1 MSRNDLYFVE
11 FREQLFWSI
20 KEMSV
25 SAGPPNILL
34 VDGNEQSRRT
44 FSSFFEGRGWSYDI
58 VPDRK
63 LLAGALER
71 GTYDIIIADVEM
83 AGPETVKTLREIH
96 EKRPSQ
102 AIIAVSPTASYEDA
116 LRLFRSGATDLLARP
131 IDFSWLER
139 VIQQVASSRQTDAR
153 AKASYR
159 HVIREEMDLCFT
171 SADLSDLDA
180 VSLPLVSRLVDEGM
194 LSQNDGLK
202 LRLAVQEALLNG
214 LEHGNLE
221 LDSQWKEEIAK
232 DGADKFS
239 SMRKARLADPEF
251 ANRRVTVKL
260 SFSDFRLE
268 VVVKD
273 QGGGFLNGRG
283 GPESDRIDPLSCSG
297 RGLALMSSAVDE
309 VRFTSNGSE
318 VTMIK
323 WLDASKNKEAYGS

>member
-1 MSRNDLYFVE
+1 
-11 FREQLFWSI
+11 
-20 KEMSV
+20 MSV

-139 VIQQVASSRQTDAR
+139 VIQQVASSRQKDAR

-159 HVIREEMDLCFT
+159 HVMDLCFT
-171 SADLSDLDA
+171 SAELSDLDA